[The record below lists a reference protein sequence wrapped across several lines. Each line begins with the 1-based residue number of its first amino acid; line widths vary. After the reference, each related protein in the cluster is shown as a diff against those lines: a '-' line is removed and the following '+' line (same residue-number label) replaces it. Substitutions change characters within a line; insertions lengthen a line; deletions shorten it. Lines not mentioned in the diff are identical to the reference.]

1 MLSDDEIARMTTA
14 DRRALILRLRSPV
27 EAVVPEPERLV
38 RLRRLRMALTVG
50 GSVALVP
57 WTVYLAQT
65 LPARVTVDNWQAVWV
80 GYDVLLLGMLA
91 FTAWLGWRRRQA
103 LVLVAFGTGVLV
115 LADAWFDVMTS
126 SRFDTWVSVAT
137 AVFVE
142 IPVAVLL
149 MATAVRVLK
158 LTMLRFLLLPGE
170 TSLWQLPLVVLD
182 EQGAPAPPPLASSA
196 TPG

>member
-1 MLSDDEIARMTTA
+1 MLSDDQIAAMSTA
-14 DRRALILRLRSPV
+14 ARRELVLRLRSPV
-27 EAVVPEPERLV
+27 EEVVAEPARLV
-38 RLRRLRMALTVG
+38 RLRRVRMLLTVG
-50 GSVALVP
+50 GSLALVP

-65 LPARVTVDNWQAVWV
+65 LPSSMTVDDWQAVWV

-91 FTAWLGWRRRQA
+91 LTAWLGWRRRQA

-142 IPVAVLL
+142 VPVAVLL
-149 MATAVRVLK
+149 MATAVRVLR
-158 LTMLRFLLLPGE
+158 LTMLRFLLLPPG

-182 EQGAPAPPPLASSA
+182 EPGAPAPPPLASSSRTA
-196 TPG
+196 